1 MGSYFNVLTA
11 PSVKEALEAYT
22 PDTDIGPQ
30 IIQQAIA
37 DCWTPTFMAYFYAE
51 DVHLQQSIVDFICK
65 HRPGKNPRLG
75 DAWKFGSYNYNIEM
89 VFDDGSVLFRFPIP
103 GVVVYPDD
111 KIKTEVATIRY
122 VADHTNIPVPRIYH
136 WGTAADNPT
145 RLHVPFIIMEHIPH
159 ATTIGL
165 ALEDPD
171 FQIPSVPES
180 EKREY
185 LYQQMANISLQLYSL
200 TSDRIGSLGILD
212 NGEYAVTSA
221 PLSHNIV
228 NHVVNCSVP
237 VSVLPPRDRVYSSSA
252 DYLVDAVDMHV
263 AELLF
268 MNEKFIDSAEDCKN
282 KFVARYLIRN
292 LVRGRQEAQA
302 GQPRET
308 FRLWGD
314 DFRPQNVLLDENGVV
329 VGVVDWEYTYF
340 APETYHSNPPWWL
353 LAEGM
358 DRHNSQDAN
367 SDPGADGDSDAG
379 SDVGSD
385 DGSKAHSEA
394 GADADRGLPNPKDL
408 SRDPVSPEEE
418 EGGSNSEEEW
428 EALVRIYLR
437 ALEKAET
444 ELENVQKKRPVGNHL
459 CSSSTKDQDVK
470 APITQKLPLS
480 QLMKYRWDEDVE
492 EFALTTCI
500 PQGLILDILFW
511 NIIDKRHWGENATE
525 GYEARLDLL
534 NAPSRALME
543 WFVHLRVDDGR
554 ATDPKAL
561 MAQVLEQ
568 MDGKSS
574 GLVVKTDSGK
584 D

>member
-51 DVHLQQSIVDFICK
+51 DVHLRQSIIDFICK
-65 HRPGKNPRLG
+65 HRPGENPRLG
-75 DAWKFGSYNYNIEM
+75 DAWKFGSYNYNIEL

-111 KIKTEVATIRY
+111 KIKAEVATIRY
-122 VADHTNIPVPRIYH
+122 VAEHTNIPVPRIYH

-185 LYQQMANISLQLYSL
+185 LYQQMANILLQLYSL

-221 PLSHNIV
+221 PLSHNIA

-252 DYLVDAVDMHV
+252 HYLADAVDMHV

-268 MNEKFIDSAEDCKN
+268 MNEKLIDSAEDCRN

-314 DFRPQNVLLDENGVV
+314 DIRSDNVLLDENGVV

-340 APETYHSNPPWWL
+340 APETYHLNPPWWL
-353 LAEGM
+353 LAEVM
-358 DRHNSQDAN
+358 DRRNSQDAE
-367 SDPGADGDSDAG
+367 SDLGADGDSDAG
-379 SDVGSD
+379 SD
-385 DGSKAHSEA
+385 DGSKAHSDA
-394 GADADRGLPNPKDL
+394 SVDADRGLPNPKDV
-408 SRDPVSPEEE
+408 SRDPDNPEEE
-418 EGGSNSEEEW
+418 EGGDNIGDEW
-428 EALVRIYLR
+428 DALVRTYLR
-437 ALEKAET
+437 ALEKAEI
-444 ELENVQKKRPVGNHL
+444 ELQNVQKKRPVGNHL
-459 CSSSTKDQDVK
+459 CSSSTKDQDVR
-470 APITQKLPLS
+470 APVTQKLPLS
-480 QLMKYRWDEDVE
+480 QLMKYRWDEGVE
-492 EFALTTCI
+492 EFALATCI
-500 PQGLILDILFW
+500 PQGLILDRFFW
-511 NIIDKRHWGENATE
+511 DIIDKRHWGENATE
-525 GYEARLDLL
+525 GYEARLELL

-543 WFVHLRVDDGR
+543 WFVHRRVDDGHGR
-554 ATDPKAL
+554 DPKAL
-561 MAQVLEQ
+561 MDEVLEQ

-574 GLVVKTDSGK
+574 GLVVKTNAGK